1 MEQIFALTNDDAGSD
16 NPHLFAELLDFLA
29 AYGVVATFFVVPLAR
44 GKPLDQ
50 KPEWLRLLE
59 RACAAGHELQLHAL
73 DHVSTFEFGVPPDFM
88 LDIIPDAK
96 ARRAVRAGSGSGGTY
111 PGRHARQTGAGAE
124 IFERALGFRPTGF
137 RGPCLSMCDATYQA
151 LAESGFVWSSNLVV
165 NPMGWRYINRDY
177 DAGEPWQPGIPP
189 HPFRY
194 TAGSV
199 EVPMMS
205 EYTWYLKDED
215 IDRHFGLISSDFD
228 RVRALGEP
236 FVPLSH
242 YYALTGEWRA
252 GLRVYE
258 RLLDHAA
265 RTSTVR
271 FTTLSD
277 LVDTARRRQAM
288 MEKTVGIGVIGLGMG
303 AISPERQR
311 E

>member
-1 MEQIFALTNDDAGSD
+1 VEQVFALTNDDAGSD

-29 AYGVVATFFVVPLAR
+29 ACGVVATFFVVPMAR

-59 RACAAGHELQLHAL
+59 RARAAGHELQLHAL
-73 DHVSTFEFGVPPDFM
+73 DHGSTFEFGVPPDFM

-96 ARRAVRAGSGSGGTY
+96 AHWQREPEAVQAEHTLDAMRDKL
-111 PGRHARQTGAGAE
+111 ARGVE

-151 LAESGFVWSSNLVV
+151 LAEYGFVWSSNLVV

-194 TAGSV
+194 TAGLV

-242 YYALTGEWRA
+242 YDALTGEWRA

-258 RLLDHAA
+258 RLLNRAA

-277 LVDTARRRQAM
+277 LVDTARAGG
-288 MEKTVGIGVIGLGMG
+288 KL
-303 AISPERQR
+303 
-311 E
+311 